1 MPRYLSIRWKLS
13 ALVASVA
20 LVLAGLDA
28 WLIPSRVATGEAE
41 ELQERARVL
50 AGVLAGPLAVAMDL
64 EQPVET
70 LSDTLRPGLS
80 DRLVRWAAAYD
91 ANGKRVARVGE
102 GLAPES
108 REALERASQADT
120 IIALAEIKVP
130 NRPAAL
136 GSVAVALHSE
146 RIAERRT
153 QSQKAMA
160 LQACIIV
167 ALGLLFA
174 LIVTDRMARSMRR
187 ITDTARQIA
196 RGDVSGT
203 LELASSGDEFGEMAQ
218 AFQLMNGRLRQ
229 LQESAVRVAAGDLTG
244 RIEGDGELFLAFRN
258 MVDNLRQLAGRIS
271 NSSSSIASAA
281 AGMFSSVREHEASAT
296 QQNAALEEIRR
307 TVEALASSAEQ
318 VAQDAA
324 TVREMAQQSLVSTQH
339 TAEQTRLVSAHSG
352 RIGEILSL
360 IQDIADKSDL
370 LALNAALEGTKAGEV
385 GRGFSLVAAE
395 MRRLSEHVMD
405 SVRDIRKLV
414 ADMHGASHASV
425 LATEDGIKL
434 ARETA
439 AAAAKISEA
448 VVRQREGTTQVKTA
462 VVDIVGAVNDTLS
475 GSGETTRNAE
485 GLLELSHDLKV
496 AAQRFR
502 VGAAPGAAGLTDESP

>member
-1 MPRYLSIRWKLS
+1 M
-13 ALVASVA
+13 ASVA
-20 LVLAGLDA
+20 LVLSALDA
-28 WLIPSRVATGEAE
+28 WLIPSRVAGAEAE
-41 ELQERARVL
+41 ELLERARVL
-50 AGVLAGPLAVAMDL
+50 AGVLAGPLGVAMDL

-70 LSDTLRPGLS
+70 LTETLRPGL
-80 DRLVRWAAAYD
+80 REGLVRWVAVYD
-91 ANGKRVARVGE
+91 KAGKRLAAVGD
-102 GLAPES
+102 GLAPGS
-108 REALERASQADT
+108 LATLKRQPQPDT
-120 IIALAEIKVP
+120 IVAFSDVRAG
-130 NRPAAL
+130 NRQTSL
-136 GSVAVALHSE
+136 GKVAVALHSE

-153 QSQKAMA
+153 ASQRAMA
-160 LQACIIV
+160 LQACVIV

-174 LIVTDRMARSMRR
+174 LLVTSRMARSMRR
-187 ITDTARQIA
+187 ITDAARQIA
-196 RGDVSGT
+196 HGDVSGT
-203 LELASSGDEFGEMAQ
+203 LDVQGSNDELGEMAK
-218 AFQLMNGRLRQ
+218 AFQVMNHRLRQ
-229 LQESAVRVAAGDLTG
+229 LQESAVRVASGDLTG
-244 RIEGDGELFLAFRN
+244 RIEGDGELFVAFRD
-258 MVDNLRQLAGRIS
+258 MVENLRQLASRIS

-281 AGMFSSVREHEASAT
+281 AGMFSSVRQHEASAT
-296 QQNAALEEIRR
+296 QQNSALEEIRR
-307 TVEALASSAEQ
+307 TIEALSGSAEQ
-318 VAQDAA
+318 VAKDAA
-324 TVREMAQQSLVSTQH
+324 TVREMAHQSLASTQH

-414 ADMHGASHASV
+414 ADMHQASHASV

-439 AAAAKISEA
+439 AAAATISDLA
-448 VVRQREGTTQVKTA
+448 ARQREGTTQVKTA
-462 VVDIVGAVNDTLS
+462 VVDIVGAVNDALS
-475 GSGETTRNAE
+475 GSSDTTRNAE

-502 VGAAPGAAGLTDESP
+502 VAIAQNGAGLANESP